1 MDTPLFCQS
10 CGMPMT
16 ATEHFGTNKNLTAN
30 KDYCCYCYD
39 EGKFTEELT
48 MAEMIE
54 RYADLVEEYHNQA
67 EKEFN
72 REEVVTRMKERF
84 PKLKRWKTDV

>member
-16 ATEHFGTNKNLTAN
+16 ATEHFGTNKDLTAN
-30 KDYCCYCYD
+30 RDYCCYCYD
-39 EGKFTEELT
+39 EGNFTEELT
-48 MAEMIE
+48 MDEMIE
-54 RYADLVEEYHNQA
+54 RYADLVEEYHRQV

-72 REEVVTRMKERF
+72 REEVMAQMQQRF
-84 PKLKRWKTDV
+84 PQLKRWRADF